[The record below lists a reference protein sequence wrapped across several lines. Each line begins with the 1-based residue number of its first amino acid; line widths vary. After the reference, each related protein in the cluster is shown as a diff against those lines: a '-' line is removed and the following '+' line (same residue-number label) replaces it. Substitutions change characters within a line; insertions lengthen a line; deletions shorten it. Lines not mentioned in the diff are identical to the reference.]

1 MDLKS
6 NKKEIKGHKKKSS
19 LQTHKESKVE
29 NPSLKKEGNYHVC
42 LWGLFLSLVS
52 PHFS

>member
-1 MDLKS
+1 MNSKS
-6 NKKEIKGHKKKSS
+6 NQTHHKTKPS

-29 NPSLKKEGNYHVC
+29 SPSSKKEGNYHVC